1 MLHIK
6 TKESVIKRGG
16 ACFKF
21 FAETKSLKQKQ
32 TFKKKK
38 NNQEARQNRLVQ
50 LRQKEVLQG
59 IPNTAKRD
67 VRSLI
72 NLS

>member
-1 MLHIK
+1 
-6 TKESVIKRGG
+6 
-16 ACFKF
+16 
-21 FAETKSLKQKQ
+21 LKQKQ
-32 TFKKKK
+32 NFKKKK

-50 LRQKEVLQG
+50 LRQKEVLQE

-67 VRSLI
+67 VRSLM

>member
-6 TKESVIKRGG
+6 TKESVIKREG

-32 TFKKKK
+32 NFKKKK
-38 NNQEARQNRLVQ
+38 TIKKQDRIA
-50 LRQKEVLQG
+50 
-59 IPNTAKRD
+59 
-67 VRSLI
+67 
-72 NLS
+72 